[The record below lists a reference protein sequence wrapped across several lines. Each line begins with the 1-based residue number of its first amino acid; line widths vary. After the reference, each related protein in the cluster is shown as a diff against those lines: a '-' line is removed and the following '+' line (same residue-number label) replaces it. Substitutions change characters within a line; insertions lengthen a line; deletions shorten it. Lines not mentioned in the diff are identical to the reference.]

1 MQIDLHSSKLNDQ
14 IAKDL
19 KIADEQ
25 KLMSNVIGKLP
36 KANALGVTHKLQQ
49 LVNWSLLRFGRMS
62 QAVLNVLG
70 VVPMSHFA
78 TMSLNPTK
86 WEDAASYAAR
96 VGFYGREVD
105 LTQRW
110 GTVDW
115 LGSFFEATKKQF
127 SKKGRVILQLA
138 EKQGYVSRDA
148 NMLRDIVFEP
158 TKVAADS
165 GLFKQALK
173 LINKGVTAAADQTEE
188 LSRSFSFLMGHELA
202 GRAGLKTQQMRFI
215 FAKQFSDNVVGNYS
229 VLNKPNVYR
238 GAVPAL
244 LGTFK
249 TYKAQCNA
257 TVT

>member
-1 MQIDLHSSKLNDQ
+1 MCDLSSSKLNDQ

-25 KLMSNVIGKLP
+25 KLMSNIIGKLP

-105 LTQRW
+105 MTRRW

-115 LGSFFEATKKQF
+115 LGAFFEATKKQF

-138 EKQGYVSRDA
+138 EKQGYVS
-148 NMLRDIVFEP
+148 
-158 TKVAADS
+158 
-165 GLFKQALK
+165 
-173 LINKGVTAAADQTEE
+173 
-188 LSRSFSFLMGHELA
+188 
-202 GRAGLKTQQMRFI
+202 
-215 FAKQFSDNVVGNYS
+215 
-229 VLNKPNVYR
+229 
-238 GAVPAL
+238 
-244 LGTFK
+244 
-249 TYKAQCNA
+249 
-257 TVT
+257 